1 MPANGPYRRRR
12 DGHDTWHYC
21 TNCQNWPTSN
31 YDQQGSKPTTGELC
45 NECQAKARR
54 GDCD

>member
-12 DGHDTWHYC
+12 GGSDTWHYC

-31 YDQQGSKPTTGELC
+31 YDQQTTKPTSGEFC
-45 NECQAKARR
+45 NECQAKRDNR
-54 GDCD
+54 NCS